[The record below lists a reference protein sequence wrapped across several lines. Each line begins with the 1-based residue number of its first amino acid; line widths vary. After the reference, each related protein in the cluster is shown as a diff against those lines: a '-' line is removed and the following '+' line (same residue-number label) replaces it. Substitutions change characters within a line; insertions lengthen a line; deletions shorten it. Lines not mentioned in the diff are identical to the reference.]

1 MAERR
6 NKADFGEHTNGGKHV
21 GDPPAVT
28 DRMAFVRAQTRLRPV
43 PHVPEIVLNL
53 ADEAV
58 PLWQK
63 TEEELGEIGVPPP
76 FWAFAWAGGQA
87 LGRYVLDN
95 ADLVAGRR
103 VLDLASGSGLV
114 AIAAARAGAAP
125 VIAAEIDTFAA
136 TAILLNAEANGVHVE
151 VLVEDLLD
159 DSAPPEARY
168 DVILTGDL
176 FYERT
181 TAERALAFLE
191 RHAALGCRI
200 LIGDPGRAYLP
211 KNRLV
216 RLCEYRIPVTR
227 DLEDQDIK
235 RTMVWE
241 LRL

>member
-1 MAERR
+1 
-6 NKADFGEHTNGGKHV
+6 
-21 GDPPAVT
+21 
-28 DRMAFVRAQTRLRPV
+28 MAFVRAQTRLRPV

-235 RTMVWE
+235 HTMVWE